1 MAWHSRRREARP
13 VAATAIAERRAANAV
28 FITIY
33 RRYSEVQGRLE
44 RRMGFKR
51 NPWKRSEEKD
61 LQLQA
66 L

>member
-28 FITIY
+28 FMIY
-33 RRYSEVQGRLE
+33 RRDSEVQGRLE